1 MGGITRI
8 ALLLLIVDFIKRKRK
23 WKKEEKKHNILG
35 LVLGPL

>member
-8 ALLLLIVDFIKRKRK
+8 ALLLLIVDFIKRK